1 MADSTVSGLTAK
13 TTLAGTDILY
23 LVQSPFGS
31 GDDRKVTFAN
41 LVASALATPTLTG
54 AVTLTGGTVNGTVL
68 DISQTWGGTGTYT
81 GIKYV
86 VTDSGPANAS
96 SLLLDVQVAGSSKF
110 AVRKDGNY
118 LYLGTASPGTS
129 NYTIY
134 QDNTS
139 LIFQP
144 GSGTSSGCIH
154 LAPNG
159 AANWGLLACYA
170 TNSQVRIGSNGS
182 FGFTSGPTTASLDVI
197 LTRSAAATLQL
208 GAANAASPVAQTVQF
223 QSSTSTNNTG
233 ADATFI
239 ASRSAGSGASGKI
252 IFKGGVTG
260 ASSGTTNTSVAALTI
275 TSGTTNNT
283 NVGYPSVVVGAG
295 AAVATNATDGFLYIP
310 TCAGTPTGTPTTQTG
325 AAPLVV
331 DSSNNKLYVYVGGA
345 WTAMN

>member
-1 MADSTVSGLTAK
+1 MTDKKVSALTDG
-13 TTLAGTDILY
+13 TTANDTDRIP
-23 LVQSPFGS
+23 VARSPFGS
-31 GDDRKVTFAN
+31 GDNAYITPAYLDTYM
-41 LVASALATPTLTG
+41 ASTTKTLSNKTLTAPTLTG
-54 AVTLTGGTVNGTVL
+54 VVTLTGGTVNGTVL
-68 DISQTWGGTGTYT
+68 DISQTWGSTGTYT
-81 GIKYV
+81 GINYDV
-86 VTDSGPANAS
+86 ADSGPSNAA
-96 SLLLDVQVAGSSKF
+96 SLLLTLKVGGTSKF
-110 AVRKDGNY
+110 NVTKGGVVGIKGLADAGGNY
-118 LYLGTASPGTS
+118 QVQLGGSGYQFGNFAAIGASGAVGGTGS
-129 NYTIY
+129 ITIAANYTFGF
-134 QDNTS
+134 T
-139 LIFQP
+139 
-144 GSGTSSGCIH
+144 GTSSNPW
-154 LAPNG
+154 LQPD
-159 AANWGLLACYA
+159 
-170 TNSQVRIGSNGS
+170 T
-182 FGFTSGPTTASLDVI
+182 I
-197 LTRSAAATLQL
+197 LSRGGAAATLQL
-208 GAANAASPVAQTVQF
+208 GAADAASPVAQTVQF